1 MDVSITAWRP
11 APLSGQRSCPQAMR
25 IVLWATY
32 AKAELIGRLQPL
44 LGENLEVVANLGGL
58 EAAIADAEA
67 LICPDFVY
75 GAQVAEA
82 VRAGAK
88 RLRWLQL
95 LTQGYENSLAHGVP
109 ASVTVTNAGD
119 AYSPAVA
126 MHAVALLLAVQRR
139 FPAMLANQIRGAWD
153 RAMSTAMTSP
163 AGTTVAICGFG
174 SIGQEI
180 ARLVRAFG
188 AKVVAL
194 TRRARPHAL
203 ADESLPIGTLHA
215 VLPRADAVVL
225 ALPLDASTR
234 HLIGASE
241 LALFRKNAA
250 LVNISRG
257 AIVDTAALVEALQA
271 GTIAGAGLDVTDPEP
286 LPSGHPLWSA
296 PNLII
301 SPHLAGATGQAT
313 FERLADVAARNV
325 ERFLAGEPLSHVV
338 LGSDL
343 LPVIPAMDS
352 LGDASRS
359 PRRAD

>member
-82 VRAGAK
+82 VRARAK

-95 LTQGYENSLAHGVP
+95 LTQGYENALAQGVP
-109 ASVTVTNAGD
+109 AGVTVTNAGD

-139 FPAMLANQIRGAWD
+139 FPAMLANQMRGAWD
-153 RAMSTAMTSP
+153 RTMSTAITSP
-163 AGTTVAICGFG
+163 AGATAAICGFG

-194 TRRARPHAL
+194 TRSARPHAL
-203 ADESLPIGTLHA
+203 ADESLPIGELHR
-215 VLPRADAVVL
+215 VLPRADAVML
-225 ALPLDASTR
+225 ALPLEATTR
-234 HLIGASE
+234 HLIGARE
-241 LALFRKNAA
+241 LALLRKTAV

-257 AIVDTAALVEALQA
+257 GIVDTAALIEALQSRA
-271 GTIAGAGLDVTDPEP
+271 IAGAGLDVTDPEP
-286 LPSGHPLWSA
+286 LPPCHPLWAA
-296 PNLII
+296 PNLLI
-301 SPHLAGATGQAT
+301 SPHVAGAAGKAG
-313 FERLADVAARNV
+313 FDRLADVAAENV
-325 ERFLAGEPLSHVV
+325 QRFLAGEPLAHVV
-338 LGSDL
+338 MGSQTR
-343 LPVIPAMDS
+343 S
-352 LGDASRS
+352 DA
-359 PRRAD
+359 

>member
-82 VRAGAK
+82 VRARAK

-95 LTQGYENSLAHGVP
+95 LTQGYENALAHGLP
-109 ASVTVTNAGD
+109 AGVTVTNAGD

-139 FPAMLANQIRGAWD
+139 FPAMLTNQMKGAWD
-153 RAMSTAMTSP
+153 RTMSTAMASP
-163 AGTTVAICGFG
+163 AGATVAICGFG
-174 SIGQEI
+174 SIGREI

-194 TRRARPHAL
+194 TRSARPHAL
-203 ADESLPIGTLHA
+203 ADESLPIGELHG

-234 HLIGASE
+234 HLIGARE
-241 LALFRKNAA
+241 FALFRKPAV

-257 AIVDTAALVEALQA
+257 GIVDTGALVEALHSGA
-271 GTIAGAGLDVTDPEP
+271 IAGAGLDVTDPEP
-286 LPSGHPLWSA
+286 LPAGHPLWAA
-296 PNLII
+296 PNLLI
-301 SPHLAGATGQAT
+301 SPHVAGAVGKVG
-313 FERLADVAARNV
+313 FERLAGLAARNV
-325 ERFLAGEPLSHVV
+325 ERFLSGRPLGHVGRGWSQRV
-338 LGSDL
+338 R
-343 LPVIPAMDS
+343 PPS
-352 LGDASRS
+352 LS
-359 PRRAD
+359 